1 MLEPP
6 RLLVL
11 DDEPALGQILLRIA
25 QRCGW
30 TAAATTKV
38 AEFQAA
44 FDAARPDAIMLDLQL
59 GAADGVEQLR
69 FLADRRYDGAIVLM
83 SGFADRVLHAARELG
98 KSLGLEVVAA
108 LSKPATNEQIKA
120 LLDGFAAYRAQAP
133 SAPAAVA
140 DAPGDDEP
148 LTAARLDRGLEAG
161 ELVLEYQ
168 PIVSSRTRRVEV
180 LEALARWHHPA
191 RGVIMPDAFIPV
203 GEREQAVIDRLTQW
217 AVRSAGAHARQL
229 DREGVPTPVA
239 VNISAKNLR
248 LLDFPDRL
256 VDLVLGEGS
265 SPAAITLE
273 ITESAATGDPTVTRD
288 ILTRLR
294 LKGFRLAMDDF
305 GTGFSSLKALLGS
318 PFSELKIDKSFV
330 ADVLTSP
337 DARVIV
343 KSTIG
348 LAQEMGLKTVA
359 EGVETQGVQDQLHEF
374 GVDNIQGYHISRPMP
389 ASRVSGWLTQ
399 WQASRPTVS

>member
-1 MLEPP
+1 
-6 RLLVL
+6 
-11 DDEPALGQILLRIA
+11 
-25 QRCGW
+25 
-30 TAAATTKV
+30 
-38 AEFQAA
+38 
-44 FDAARPDAIMLDLQL
+44 
-59 GAADGVEQLR
+59 
-69 FLADRRYDGAIVLM
+69 
-83 SGFADRVLHAARELG
+83 
-98 KSLGLEVVAA
+98 
-108 LSKPATNEQIKA
+108 
-120 LLDGFAAYRAQAP
+120 
-133 SAPAAVA
+133 
-140 DAPGDDEP
+140 
-148 LTAARLDRGLEAG
+148 
-161 ELVLEYQ
+161 
-168 PIVSSRTRRVEV
+168 